1 MKKPIARALPRV
13 QQMMMSLQLYNLLV
27 TYVPGNDLFLAD
39 TLSRAYVQ
47 DHHNKELLDDIEV
60 MVHSVIQEIPASPVK
75 LEEIRRATA
84 DCTELQQL
92 RQVVMSGW
100 PVTRK
105 SVPREI
111 EAYWNIQDVSK

>member
-1 MKKPIARALPRV
+1 MKKPIARASP
-13 QQMMMSLQLYNLLV
+13 QGQWMMMRLQLYDLLF

-47 DHHNKELLDDIEV
+47 DHHDKELLDDIEV

-92 RQVVMSGW
+92 RQVVISGW
-100 PVTRK
+100 PVRRE
-105 SVPREI
+105 SVPR
-111 EAYWNIQDVSK
+111 